1 MTDPSR
7 YPDSEPDTTRRW
19 LRVVVIVVIIVALVV
34 VVMLLIGGG
43 HGPRRHTGGGEAVQ
57 RVRSQAVHA
66 DPEPDAEGTTPWEM
80 RYRSATPS
88 SRIR

>member
-7 YPDSEPDTTRRW
+7 YPGSEPDTARRW
-19 LRVVVIVVIIVALVV
+19 VRVVVIVVVIVALVV

-43 HGPRRHTGGGEAVQ
+43 HGPRRHTAGGDAVQ
-57 RVRSQAVHA
+57 IRGQAVHT
-66 DPEPDAEGTTPWEM
+66 DLEPEAEGSAPWEM

-88 SRIR
+88 RRIR

>member
-19 LRVVVIVVIIVALVV
+19 VRVVVIVVVIVVLVV

-43 HGPRRHTGGGEAVQ
+43 HRPRRHTAGGDAVQ
-57 RVRSQAVHA
+57 QVRSQAVHA
-66 DPEPDAEGTTPWEM
+66 DPEPEAEGSTPWEM
-80 RYRSATPS
+80 RSRSATPS
-88 SRIR
+88 RRIR